1 MFKKIIIGAIIVL
14 LIGAYF
20 IQKDTGLDTKEQKTN
35 FVKGMFSWVGDLFG
49 NIKDVTSYS
58 IKKDWLPVNETE
70 NSTED

>member
-20 IQKDTGLDTKEQKTN
+20 IQKDTGLDTREQKTS
-35 FVKGMFSWVGDLFG
+35 FVKGMFSWAGDLFV
-49 NIKDVTSYS
+49 NIKDVTSYTT
-58 IKKDWLPVNETE
+58 KKQWLPTNETE

>member
-1 MFKKIIIGAIIVL
+1 MFKKIIIGVIIVL

-20 IQKDTGLDTKEQKTN
+20 IQKDTGMDTKEQKTN
-35 FVKGMFSWVGDLFG
+35 FVKGMFSWVGNLLG

-58 IKKDWLPVNETE
+58 IKKDWLPTNETE